1 MRSHYLQHEEQQLI
15 HKQLGEVKAEANR
28 HVYIRVQCTYDKATY
43 VYVAR
48 SGSAIC

>member
-28 HVYIRVQCTYDKATY
+28 HVYMYSVRMTKLHTVRTC
-43 VYVAR
+43 
-48 SGSAIC
+48 S